1 MILVILPHTG
11 ALAAEANPAPAP
23 GANNGNGAYILHP
36 GDMLSI
42 NVFGY
47 PELSFPNQGHMEGL
61 TIRPDG
67 KLTYP
72 FLGEIAAKGMTV
84 LPSKLIEPPKFSQ
97 PSKSLPHPYSSV
109 PDR

>member
-1 MILVILPHTG
+1 MRKWLFLVMILVILPHTG
-11 ALAAEANPAPAP
+11 VLAAETNPAPTP
-23 GANNGNGAYILHP
+23 DVNNSNGAYILHP

-72 FLGEIAAKGMTV
+72 FLG
-84 LPSKLIEPPKFSQ
+84 
-97 PSKSLPHPYSSV
+97 KS
-109 PDR
+109 RQKE